1 MISVRVQRG
10 RAQSLIEA
18 CSGSC
23 LLVVGSHGRGRFA
36 GMLLGSVSQAM
47 LRHASVPVAVA
58 RT

>member
-1 MISVRVQRG
+1 VISLRVQR
-10 RAQSLIEA
+10 RPVQALIEA
-18 CSGSC
+18 SAGAV

>member
-1 MISVRVQRG
+1 VQ
-10 RAQSLIEA
+10 ALIEA
-18 CSGSC
+18 CAGAV

-47 LRHASVPVAVA
+47 LRHASVSVAVA